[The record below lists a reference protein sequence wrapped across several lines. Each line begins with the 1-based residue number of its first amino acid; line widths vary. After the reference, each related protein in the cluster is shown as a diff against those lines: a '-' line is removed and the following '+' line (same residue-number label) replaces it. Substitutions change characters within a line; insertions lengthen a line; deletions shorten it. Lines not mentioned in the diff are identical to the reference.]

1 MGGRCT
7 MSGKLKL
14 EDEKLDSLIRDLGH
28 MHDTLEAKINS
39 LTNVVHSV
47 QGVWKGDAA
56 QAYNGLQERVNQ
68 DVRKLKQLLN
78 FTKEAMEAS
87 KKGFTQEESDR
98 LNSFKGIG
106 EGGVTGALGAFHV
119 S

>member
-1 MGGRCT
+1 MGD
-7 MSGKLKL
+7 KLR
-14 EDEKLDSLIRDLGH
+14 LDDGNLNSLITDLGH

-39 LTNVVHSV
+39 LTGVVHAV
-47 QGVWKGDAA
+47 EGVWKGDAA
-56 QAYNGLQERVNQ
+56 RAYHGLQSRVNE
-68 DVRKLKQLLN
+68 DVRKLKELLA

-87 KKGFTQEESDR
+87 RQGFSQEEAER

-106 EGGVTGALGAFHV
+106 EGGASGVLGRFQV